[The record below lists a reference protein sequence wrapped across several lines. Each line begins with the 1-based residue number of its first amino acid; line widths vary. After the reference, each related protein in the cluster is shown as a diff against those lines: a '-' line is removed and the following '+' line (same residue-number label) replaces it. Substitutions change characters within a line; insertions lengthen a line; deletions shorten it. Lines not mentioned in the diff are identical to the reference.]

1 MGTPWKTSV
10 RDTKTLKVFDGIGG
24 GIWANIFAFAVD
36 AFNSNFARSTGMRM
50 VKTGDEQQANV
61 VMRLGDGTANY
72 EFEGTT
78 YEKTFSPTG
87 LHGLTRTP
95 MRDGV
100 IEKAFV
106 FLPARPQVTDFDKR
120 GNQFEKMASQDVM
133 KVIAVHELIHA
144 AGLNDHSDHGGDGIF
159 YYPLAWRNG
168 KLYVPERGK
177 NQALMPPIRPDGIT
191 GGKIKELW

>member
-1 MGTPWKTSV
+1 MGTPWIRSV
-10 RDTKTLKVFDGIGG
+10 RDTKTLRVYDGIGG
-24 GIWANIFAFAVD
+24 GTWANIYAFSLD
-36 AFNSNFARSTGMRM
+36 AFNNFARSTGIRM
-50 VKTGDEQQANV
+50 VRAADEQQANV

-72 EFEGTT
+72 EYEGTT

-95 MRDGV
+95 TRDGV

-106 FLPARPQVTDFDKR
+106 FLPARPQVTDFDNR
-120 GNQFEKMASQDVM
+120 GNPFEKMASQDVM

-144 AGLNDHSDHGGDGIF
+144 AGLNEHSDHGGDGIF
-159 YYPLAWRNG
+159 YYPLAYQSE

-177 NQALMPPIRPDGIT
+177 NQALMPPIRPDGIIT
-191 GGKIKELW
+191 GKIKELW